1 MTDYVHPDLAEL
13 TELLLRA
20 ADRDQNLNGL
30 VSVALARAADQRGDL
45 DHLLGFWEGA
55 AGSKHL
61 HDLVDHARVYKSDGS
76 GVHRDQ
82 VQAGVQRQRGQ
93 WVTVEDLVAQ
103 LGMTEPE
110 VRLQLEDLQ
119 RLGWIRRSQRLPE
132 RYRGWPAEDD

>member
-13 TELLLRA
+13 TALLLRA
-20 ADRDQNLNGL
+20 AARDQNLNGL
-30 VSVALARAADQRGDL
+30 VSVALARAASERGGL

-61 HDLVDHARVYKSDGS
+61 HNLVDHARVYKSDGS

-82 VQAGVQRQRGQ
+82 VQAGVQRRRGQ
-93 WVTVEDLVAQ
+93 WVNVEELVAR
-103 LGMTEPE
+103 LGMTEQQ
-110 VRLQLEDLQ
+110 VRLQLDDLL
-119 RLGWIRRSQRLPE
+119 RLGWVEQSQRSPE